1 MNIYGEKQR
10 FIVKTTRSSTHA
22 THARQQH
29 HGETTE
35 TSQARLSPGT
45 GPVNIWLQQTEILTT
60 QPVKLSADV
69 VAYFFCGVYQHPS
82 AVSSTDL
89 LYV

>member
-1 MNIYGEKQR
+1 MGRNSGLLWR
-10 FIVKTTRSSTHA
+10 PHA
-22 THARQQH
+22 HIRMLHMHEQH